1 MLIHEFRILL
11 NMDVH
16 EFQIAE
22 LYVVLDS
29 KNDRSRG
36 TQSIEVLKN
45 EPYDN
50 TQGQLGD
57 ISPLSKCR
65 IPRNKGQYTLKKYL
79 LAEVPLYLAALF
91 PKGSLTIVEEAW
103 NAFPTCFTY
112 ITSTYFLK
120 HKFFIA
126 CESAYLRGNCT
137 EENALHLSQEDLKR
151 RSVQVIR
158 IENDLPTK
166 QPSTPSHVH
175 PSTTMENAIREQHL
189 KVFHTSS
196 RRAFCLTD
204 QWYGL
209 SLDDIREFEAKQ
221 GATA

>member
-1 MLIHEFRILL
+1 MLI
-11 NMDVH
+11 H

-22 LYVVLDS
+22 LYVVLDC

-57 ISPLSKCR
+57 MSPLSK
-65 IPRNKGQYTLKKYL
+65 
-79 LAEVPLYLAALF
+79 LAEVPPYLAVLF
-91 PKGSLTIVEEAW
+91 PKGSLTIVEAW

-126 CESAYLRGNCT
+126 CESAYLPGNCT
-137 EENALHLSQEDLKR
+137 EENALHLSQEDLER

-158 IENDLPTK
+158 IENNLPK
-166 QPSTPSHVH
+166 QPSTPSDVH
-175 PSTTMENAIREQHL
+175 PSTYKCPKTGRGLLSKGWESRKTPIITCNKLLRVQFDYVGFQGTMENAIREQHL
-189 KVFHTSS
+189 KVFHNRLAAPFAS
-196 RRAFCLTD
+196 
-204 QWYGL
+204 
-209 SLDDIREFEAKQ
+209 
-221 GATA
+221 

>member
-175 PSTTMENAIREQHL
+175 PSTYKCPKTGRG
-189 KVFHTSS
+189 
-196 RRAFCLTD
+196 R
-204 QWYGL
+204 
-209 SLDDIREFEAKQ
+209 
-221 GATA
+221 